1 MFNLLKDRE
10 ELWEFIAIKRL
21 DGMLLTNR
29 LVARGQRGGKK
40 ESFFIHT
47 KAFGGSIAGL
57 YDRKKAQCG
66 KKRAFLTPR

>member
-47 KAFGGSIAGL
+47 KAF
-57 YDRKKAQCG
+57 
-66 KKRAFLTPR
+66 